1 MFLLANLFA
10 NMNSKRKDIIFSYL
24 ILVVQETGII

>member
-1 MFLLANLFA
+1 MFLLANLFPS
-10 NMNSKRKDIIFSYL
+10 MSSDRKDVIFSYL